1 VVAWARGFGCLRRC
15 GSSRLT
21 HGSVAHRLRPRL
33 AGDGRRAHVS
43 RTRSRASIG
52 GRGRDVSRH
61 VLARLGV
68 CGVDL
73 PLVALGLGRTGTFGH
88 VAGGSAAPGL
98 GLLARSRRGRGCR
111 LRHGH
116 GGSWTGRLR
125 GRRRWLGLRGRSGRR
140 RGWRRRSR
148 GRCRR
153 GRGRRDGHG
162 WGRARREEGEGV
174 DVSLRFG
181 REPDPEVDVRLGV
194 LGRPASTEE
203 ADGRTLDDRGAT
215 TNRDAPEVE
224 ERDRVAVLGLDRH
237 GTAAARDGPGE
248 RDGSARGCA
257 NRLAVVAPDVD
268 PAVVSG
274 GVGVVTEAKR
284 L

>member
-1 VVAWARGFGCLRRC
+1 
-15 GSSRLT
+15 
-21 HGSVAHRLRPRL
+21 
-33 AGDGRRAHVS
+33 
-43 RTRSRASIG
+43 
-52 GRGRDVSRH
+52 
-61 VLARLGV
+61 
-68 CGVDL
+68 
-73 PLVALGLGRTGTFGH
+73 
-88 VAGGSAAPGL
+88 
-98 GLLARSRRGRGCR
+98 
-111 LRHGH
+111 
-116 GGSWTGRLR
+116 
-125 GRRRWLGLRGRSGRR
+125 
-140 RGWRRRSR
+140 
-148 GRCRR
+148 
-153 GRGRRDGHG
+153 
-162 WGRARREEGEGV
+162 
-174 DVSLRFG
+174 
-181 REPDPEVDVRLGV
+181 VDVRLGV

-224 ERDRVAVLGLDRH
+224 ERDRVAVPGLDRH